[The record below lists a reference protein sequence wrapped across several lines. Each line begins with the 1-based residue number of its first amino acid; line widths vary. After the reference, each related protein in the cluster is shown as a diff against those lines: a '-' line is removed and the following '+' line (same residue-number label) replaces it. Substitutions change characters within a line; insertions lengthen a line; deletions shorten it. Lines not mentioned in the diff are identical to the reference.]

1 MPRKRTIDKDEDE
14 YSQYR
19 LTAREMVDVINYTGQ
34 ERAARKLLLG
44 TGEFSPEQV
53 AVMTSFDVM
62 EELSKRY
69 LVLYSAGERIAL
81 VKPEDIQE
89 VLGKLAFL
97 DR

>member
-1 MPRKRTIDKDEDE
+1 MAKRKTIEEDE

-19 LTAREMVDVINYTGQ
+19 LTAREISDVVNYSGQ
-34 ERAARKLLLG
+34 ERAARRLLLG

-62 EELSKRY
+62 EEISKRY

-81 VKPEDIQE
+81 VKPDDIQE
-89 VLGKLAFL
+89 VLGKLVFL